1 MYLSYPCRDALKIEK
16 KTLYF
21 VTFAYCCYVNYLDCG
36 TVGLREQVAAIW
48 TFYLETLGLREQL
61 FVLFIWYLFGDSGT
75 AGAAFEDVKMWAGYS
90 AI

>member
-1 MYLSYPCRDALKIEK
+1 M
-16 KTLYF
+16 
-21 VTFAYCCYVNYLDCG
+21 
-36 TVGLREQVAAIW
+36 GLREQVAAIW

-75 AGAAFEDVKMWAGYS
+75 AGAAFEDVKKWAGYS